1 MHTPHAPE
9 PARTAPLRV
18 LIVDAEALAR
28 QRLEDLLVHERGVE
42 IVGTAENGEQAIAA
56 IRSLNPDLVFLD
68 VQMPGKTGLDVIRTI
83 GPEEMP
89 ATVFVTAYDQYALKA
104 FDLSAVDYLLKPF
117 DDERFEQA
125 LARARRLV
133 ALEEVDRLSERLRSL
148 LGDKSEPRPLV
159 PAEPLHT
166 NYLERIA
173 VEMRG
178 QVKIVPVKQIDYIE
192 ASGPYAEL
200 HVGDKVYLVRERM
213 QVLEERLDPARFLRI
228 HRSAI
233 VRLDLVESLLRGSG
247 GDYAVQLKG
256 GPRLKVSRSR
266 YEELAQIL
274 GITP

>member
-1 MHTPHAPE
+1 MT
-9 PARTAPLRV
+9 LRV
-18 LIVDAEALAR
+18 LIVDDEPAARRGILRLLQQEPDIEVVGECGDGEAA
-28 QRLEDLLVHERGVE
+28 VS
-42 IVGTAENGEQAIAA
+42 AISAH
-56 IRSLNPDLVFLD
+56 SPDLVFLD

-148 LGDKSEPRPLV
+148 LGEKPETRPLV
-159 PAEPLHT
+159 PAEPVQT
-166 NYLERIA
+166 NFLERIA

-233 VRLDLVESLLRGSG
+233 VRLDLVEALLRGSG

-266 YEELAQIL
+266 YEELALIL